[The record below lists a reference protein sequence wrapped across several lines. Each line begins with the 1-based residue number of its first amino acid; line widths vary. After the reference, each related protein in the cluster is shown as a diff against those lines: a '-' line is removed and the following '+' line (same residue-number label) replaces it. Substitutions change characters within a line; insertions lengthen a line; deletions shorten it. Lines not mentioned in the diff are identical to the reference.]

1 MSHHRRTVNC
11 IFSISQQWNTKI
23 RYHLQSPIQS
33 NLQTHTRI
41 RCYSSKIKDSW
52 DIDIGNKSSSFH
64 ASKKSAKQHEHI
76 TNTSTSNRS
85 LFRSIP
91 VHPSILEHIRNIGVG
106 LKPKKTKPKKKP
118 QRKSKFHDLLDEND
132 EHAFFSD
139 RGLNRKNRSRS
150 KKDTGNNSTPRGSNI
165 FPPPP
170 FSAQRIHGYDDVTDD
185 GWNITR
191 LPIRILGSVETVED
205 RIPKFNTNV
214 VALIGRSNV
223 GKSTLL
229 NVSWMVYTFHVP
241 QSYNDFFK

>member
-1 MSHHRRTVNC
+1 MAHRRTVNY
-11 IFSISQQWNTKI
+11 IFSQHLNTKI
-23 RYHLQSPIQS
+23 RYQLQSSIQS
-33 NLQTHTRI
+33 NLQNHTRI
-41 RCYSSKIKDSW
+41 RCLSSKIKDSW
-52 DIDIGNKSSSFH
+52 DIDIGNNSSSFNT
-64 ASKKSAKQHEHI
+64 SNKSANQNRDDA
-76 TNTSTSNRS
+76 NTPTSNRS

-139 RGLNRKNRSRS
+139 RGLNRRNRSRS
-150 KKDTGNNSTPRGSNI
+150 KKNTENNSSRRDNNI

-185 GWNITR
+185 GWNIKR
-191 LPIRILGSVETVED
+191 LPVRILGSVETDED

-229 NVSWMVYTFHVP
+229 NVSRMVHISLMHHMYILIFE
-241 QSYNDFFK
+241 